1 MRRIDGRNGN
11 DCICQRK
18 RCRTGKKLRSRC
30 RNGGNRTGRF
40 TDTRYFQSEDGL
52 TEVEVTVQDEMK
64 DEYQIETAE
73 TENGEVTVSIS
84 SEASESE

>member
-1 MRRIDGRNGN
+1 MTVFAGGS
-11 DCICQRK
+11 
-18 RCRTGKKLRSRC
+18 TAAPGKSSEVSA
-30 RNGGNRTGRF
+30 GMVEIEQGDS

-73 TENGEVTVSIS
+73 TGNGEVTVSIS
-84 SEASESE
+84 SEASEAE